1 MEEIELNLNELTPQE
16 LALAEIE
23 DNKTK
28 LTWSQRRA
36 MKVESMM
43 DMKTDKETGESYPVG
58 LNQDA
63 VKMFLKEALKVQGHP
78 SLGGV
83 YIFDEKTQLWKLEQ
97 APQAVLVSNISRT
110 IKEVYDWEYFPNNR
124 FGNDISKAVKD
135 YLNEVAPLYGEDS
148 PLVGDAKGHL
158 IAFTN
163 GTYDFRTNELRPT
176 IADDF
181 QTLKIPYD
189 LIEPEPDEKLLANEW
204 LEWIVGESA
213 LTVKQLIGFALH
225 RSYDHIGAYALFING
240 QGTSNGQNGKSQV
253 LAFIDL
259 MLGAEGFQGHNPNV
273 IDLALD
279 QFTGDKS
286 RFMTSHLRGKLANIK
301 DDENDT
307 FISQTA
313 MLKTLS
319 SGGVITADVK
329 GKAPVTFRSQAKFI
343 MGMNKL
349 PAFRDDSEGMR
360 SRMIIL
366 PFNKYMGDPE
376 EMKMFKGEDAPFN
389 NEKRQK
395 YIFDKEYLGKFAWE
409 CIQEFRKCYA
419 THERNPFYI
428 SDQAQDMIDGLMIN
442 NDPLENFLNDCGY
455 EITGSEDDMCL
466 TETIMQDYDNYA
478 KGNARSINN
487 LKQDLENKGV
497 KTRVKNGTTASGA
510 TKYRAILRKF
520 KDTDHFTRKVFLGI
534 KKLEDE

>member
-43 DMKTDKETGESYPVG
+43 DTKTDKETGEEYPIG

-83 YIFDEKTQLWKLEQ
+83 YIFDEKTKLWKLEK
-97 APQAVLVSNISRT
+97 APQAILVSNISRT

-124 FGNDISKAVKD
+124 FGSDISKAVKD
-135 YLNEVAPLYGEDS
+135 YLLEVAPLYGENS
-148 PLVGDAKGHL
+148 PLTGDSRGSL
-158 IAFTN
+158 IAFNN
-163 GTYDFRTNELRPT
+163 GTYDFKTNAVRET

-181 QTLKIPYD
+181 QTIKLPYD
-189 LIEPEPDEKLLANEW
+189 LIEPEPDEHLLANDW
-204 LEWIVGESA
+204 LEWIVGDGA
-213 LTVKQLIGFALH
+213 LTIKQLIGFALH
-225 RSYDHIGAYALFING
+225 RSYDHIGAYTIFING
-240 QGTSNGQNGKSQV
+240 QGISNGQNGKSQV

-259 MLGAEGFQGHNPNV
+259 LLGADGFHGHNPNT

-279 QFTGDKS
+279 QFTGDKGQ
-286 RFMTSHLRGKLANIK
+286 FMTSHLRGKLANIK

-329 GKAPVTFRSQAKFI
+329 RQDPVTFRSQAKFF
-343 MGMNKL
+343 MGMNKI

-360 SRMIIL
+360 SRMVIV

-376 EMKMFKGEDAPFN
+376 EIKMFKGEDAPFN
-389 NEKRQK
+389 NDKRQK

-428 SDQAQDMIDGLMIN
+428 SEQAQDMIDGVMIN
-442 NDPLENFLNDCGY
+442 NDPLENFLNDRGY
-455 EITGSEDDMCL
+455 EITGDENDMVLADSILEDY
-466 TETIMQDYDNYA
+466 ESYA
-478 KGNARSINN
+478 KSNARSINN

-497 KTRVKNGTTASGA
+497 KTRKKNGKNANGS
-510 TKYRAILRKF
+510 TKYTAIKRKF
-520 KDTDHFTRKVFLGI
+520 KDTDHFTQKVFLGI